1 MRLNSEII
9 VTIIG
14 DYFSNYYSKFI
25 MKKGKREKKRKEKE
39 KEKKNKGNPS
49 NERNDCPNI
58 KRVYYLIQRYD
69 F

>member
-25 MKKGKREKKRKEKE
+25 MKKRKKRKKEKE
-39 KEKKNKGNPS
+39 KEKKIRATTPTKGMIAQILKES
-49 NERNDCPNI
+49 TI
-58 KRVYYLIQRYD
+58 
-69 F
+69 

>member
-25 MKKGKREKKRKEKE
+25 MKKKE
-39 KEKKNKGNPS
+39 KEKKKKKKKKKNKGNHS